1 MIAKVMPIQIT
12 ELNISVSVNQ
22 TGTQSSAAQQSLE
35 SQGQGPTEIIVDE
48 CVEQIMKILNDKK
61 ER

>member
-1 MIAKVMPIQIT
+1 MPVQIT

-22 TGTQSSAAQQSLE
+22 PGGNVQAPSASAEKNQQQNDHLVE
-35 SQGQGPTEIIVDE
+35 E
-48 CVEQIMKILNDKK
+48 CVEQVMRILQDKK